1 MGMAKPLAGEQNLY
15 LSRRGTLAID
25 LGNTTTVVAFQA
37 CDSAHIQLLD
47 LAPISRESGAVPSML
62 WLEDRESTGALVG
75 RQVIESGLGYR
86 DAPQLHRDFKRLIG
100 QPAPPEWRQRLSPDE
115 AGARLLQ
122 EICTR
127 IPKDLTIERLVLT
140 APVETDAPYRQWL
153 LDACAPLRIPEIALV
168 DEPTAAAL
176 GAGLPAGAKMLVVD
190 LGGGTLDLS
199 LVALEGGEGRAAP
212 LAQLLRFR
220 SRNLRES
227 RQTLRQARVLGKAG
241 INLGGRD
248 LDRWILD
255 ALQPQGLPSSGNGL
269 NALLDAA
276 ERLKCRLS
284 STEINDD
291 EELTELASSAELATP
306 TPLRMNRRRFSE
318 LLKER
323 GLFELLE
330 DLLQRTLRAAEVHGC
345 RRSDLHAVVVV
356 GGGAHLPQLKTWL
369 TAVMSPIPLRT
380 PPPMEA
386 VASGALSLTP
396 GVQILDLLQRGI
408 SLRCWDRRSNRH
420 QWHPLFMAGQPWPSS
435 QPFELVLSASAVD
448 QTTIEFVL
456 GEPQLDTRHEVRLID
471 GLPQVVERNP
481 GAAEVRAFPSPHH
494 KLMLNPP
501 AQPGEDCLK
510 LRFRIDEHAD
520 LIMEG
525 EDLRTGSHLNSINLG
540 TIR

>member
-1 MGMAKPLAGEQNLY
+1 
-15 LSRRGTLAID
+15 
-25 LGNTTTVVAFQA
+25 
-37 CDSAHIQLLD
+37 
-47 LAPISRESGAVPSML
+47 
-62 WLEDRESTGALVG
+62 
-75 RQVIESGLGYR
+75 
-86 DAPQLHRDFKRLIG
+86 
-100 QPAPPEWRQRLSPDE
+100 
-115 AGARLLQ
+115 
-122 EICTR
+122 
-127 IPKDLTIERLVLT
+127 
-140 APVETDAPYRQWL
+140 
-153 LDACAPLRIPEIALV
+153 
-168 DEPTAAAL
+168 
-176 GAGLPAGAKMLVVD
+176 
-190 LGGGTLDLS
+190 
-199 LVALEGGEGRAAP
+199 
-212 LAQLLRFR
+212 
-220 SRNLRES
+220 
-227 RQTLRQARVLGKAG
+227 
-241 INLGGRD
+241 
-248 LDRWILD
+248 
-255 ALQPQGLPSSGNGL
+255 
-269 NALLDAA
+269 
-276 ERLKCRLS
+276 
-284 STEINDD
+284 
-291 EELTELASSAELATP
+291 
-306 TPLRMNRRRFSE
+306 MNRRRLSE

-356 GGGAHLPQLKTWL
+356 GGGAHLPQLRTWL

-420 QWHPLFMAGQPWPSS
+420 HWHPLFMAGQPWPSS

-481 GAAEVRAFPSPHH
+481 GAAEVRACPSPHY